1 MKKFSPILLI
11 VGLLAIVA
19 GVLIPIMTNNPF
31 GDTFRYVFAA
41 GAALTLL
48 ARLLEP
54 AAPQG
59 TPIRIKRLMRL
70 ESWSSLLFCVAAF
83 FAFYSAPQLR
93 DWLAFTLAGAAIQI
107 YSSLS
112 INIIAAKQ
120 ARK

>member
-31 GDTFRYVFAA
+31 GDTFRYVYAA

-48 ARLLEP
+48 ARIFEP
-54 AAPQG
+54 KAPQG
-59 TPIRIKRLMRL
+59 TPTRIKRLMRL